1 MRGAWRFYWATQ
13 LVNINGWVFF
23 SLEEPAYRV
32 DHQAFGKGSYLS
44 VLYQKRGATTTLPTH
59 TATVITEWHKATK
72 MTGWEAKY
80 TEQTP
85 LWEGDFLLKVTHLKG
100 FRSWSNIGIDLLGD
114 VWKKGKLL
122 EFSELQAEYQMG
134 GGEFLHYSQFKHAI
148 HHHLHTGDQLPEYT
162 PLEDRLLLDPMID
175 KAISLTYKKLI
186 NNTPDTL
193 GQLREMWES
202 DIGLLEEDDWVEALQ
217 CPREIAVK
225 ARFHLIQLKILHRAY
240 IPRTVQYHIGY
251 SASEYCVR
259 GCGDVGTF
267 FHILWDCPKI
277 QDYWQRISE
286 IMSEVVGLGVR
297 KETRWHILGVTGDI
311 TWPKQCK
318 TWLALASVIAKRNIA
333 RLWGAN
339 AAPTMKDW
347 EKDLDRC
354 QRAEQVV
361 YQSRGCPQK
370 WEKIWTA
377 WRLYRGDLTD
387 A

>member
-1 MRGAWRFYWATQ
+1 M
-13 LVNINGWVFF
+13 
-23 SLEEPAYRV
+23 
-32 DHQAFGKGSYLS
+32 
-44 VLYQKRGATTTLPTH
+44 
-59 TATVITEWHKATK
+59 
-72 MTGWEAKY
+72 
-80 TEQTP
+80 
-85 LWEGDFLLKVTHLKG
+85 
-100 FRSWSNIGIDLLGD
+100 
-114 VWKKGKLL
+114 
-122 EFSELQAEYQMG
+122 
-134 GGEFLHYSQFKHAI
+134 
-148 HHHLHTGDQLPEYT
+148 
-162 PLEDRLLLDPMID
+162 
-175 KAISLTYKKLI
+175 
-186 NNTPDTL
+186 
-193 GQLREMWES
+193 
-202 DIGLLEEDDWVEALQ
+202 
-217 CPREIAVK
+217 
-225 ARFHLIQLKILHRAY
+225 
-240 IPRTVQYHIGY
+240 GY

-311 TWPKQCK
+311 TWPKRCK

-370 WEKIWTA
+370 WKQIWA
-377 WRLYRGDLTD
+377 SWRAYRGEIIKE
-387 A
+387 